1 MLTGKKI
8 LIGVTG
14 SIAAYKTALLVR
26 ELIKLEA
33 EVKVIMTPASSEFI
47 SPLTLA
53 TLSKN
58 PVAIDF
64 VKNKNGEWENHV
76 DLGLWA
82 DLFIIAPATAN
93 TIAKMANGL
102 CDNLL
107 LASYLSARCPVWVAP
122 AMDLDMFTHP
132 TTTKNLSTLQSFN
145 INIIEPTSGE
155 LASGLE
161 GKGRLEEPEIISQHI
176 NTFFNPIAAKSKLTL
191 KGKTVVITGGPT
203 YESIDPVRFI
213 GNHSSGKT
221 GVILADECA
230 SRGANVIL
238 VLGPSKE
245 LPKHTNV
252 NLIKVKSAQQMCDAV
267 QLHWK
272 NSNIGIFSAAVADY
286 RPSHPADSKIKKKDD
301 KLSIELIKNPDILY
315 WAGQHKSDNQYLVGF
330 ALETDNEIEN
340 AKGKVVK
347 KNLDL
352 LILNS
357 LNDKGAGFEHD
368 TNKVTFVKPN
378 NNLTNFE
385 LKSKSEMA
393 KDIINQIEKDINA

>member
-8 LIGVTG
+8 LVGVTG
-14 SIAAYKTALLVR
+14 SIAAYKIAFLIR
-26 ELIKLEA
+26 ELIKQEA
-33 EVKVIMTPASSEFI
+33 EVKVIMTPASCEFI
-47 SPLTLA
+47 SPLTLS

-76 DLGLWA
+76 ELGLWA
-82 DLFIIAPATAN
+82 DLFIISPATAN
-93 TIAKMANGL
+93 TIGKMANGI

-107 LASYLSARCPVWVAP
+107 LASYLSAKCPIWVAP

-132 TTTKNLSTLQSFN
+132 STATNLEILKSFGN
-145 INIIEPTSGE
+145 LVIEPTNGE
-155 LASGLE
+155 LASGLI
-161 GKGRLEEPEIISQHI
+161 GKGRLEEPEIIVKKVCQYFS
-176 NTFFNPIAAKSKLTL
+176 SKDSLT
-191 KGKTVVITGGPT
+191 GKTIIITGGPT

-230 SRGANVIL
+230 NRGANVIL

-245 LPKHTNV
+245 TPKLKSV
-252 NLIKVKSAQQMCDAV
+252 QLIRVKSSEDMLNAV
-267 QLHWK
+267 QKHW
-272 NSNIGIFSAAVADY
+272 NDCQIGIFSAAVADY
-286 RPSHPADSKIKKKDD
+286 RPLHSADKKIKKNDD
-301 KLSIELIKNPDILY
+301 SLTIELIKNPDILY
-315 WAGQHKSDNQYLVGF
+315 WAGQHKSKHQYLVGF
-330 ALETDNEIEN
+330 ALETNNEIEN
-340 AKGKVVK
+340 AKGKVSK

-357 LNDKGAGFEHD
+357 LKDKGAGFEHD

-378 NNLTNFE
+378 NKLINFE
-385 LKSKSEMA
+385 LKQKSEMA
-393 KDIINQIEKDINA
+393 KDILNQIEQDIHA